1 MKLAIVG
8 SRDYSDYSFFSV
20 QIEQFLA
27 GRRPDLIISGGASG
41 IDSLAERYARE
52 HDLPL
57 QVFAADWRRFGKS
70 AGPRRNTQIVD
81 AATHLLAFPSA
92 TSVGTYDSVR
102 IAQMA
107 VLPTVII
114 HV

>member
-8 SRDYSDYSFFSV
+8 SRDYSDYSFFCV
-20 QIEQFLA
+20 QVEQFLA

-70 AGPRRNTQIVD
+70 AGPRRKLQALAPTTRLEKRKKQGYLR
-81 AATHLLAFPSA
+81 LLYTFSF
-92 TSVGTYDSVR
+92 
-102 IAQMA
+102 
-107 VLPTVII
+107 L
-114 HV
+114 